1 MKAYSLKLPGGDGNK
16 RQRNK
21 RMGRIFYIMGK
32 SSSGK
37 DTIYSRLL
45 RDKEFGL
52 KNVLLY
58 TTRPVRQGEADGREY
73 HFVDEERF
81 RQFMD
86 EGKVIEYRTYETVHG
101 PWTYFTADD
110 GQVDLKACSYLAIGT
125 LESYENMK
133 RYFGEENVCPIYVE
147 VEDGERLKRALAR
160 EELQEKPRY
169 AEMCRRFLADTED
182 FSEENLERAGIKR
195 RFQNVELESC
205 MEEIRE
211 YIRSRSV

>member
-1 MKAYSLKLPGGDGNK
+1 MKTYSLKLPGGDGNK

-21 RMGRIFYIMGK
+21 RMGRIFYIIGK

-110 GQVDLKACSYLAIGT
+110 GQVDLKARSYLAIGT